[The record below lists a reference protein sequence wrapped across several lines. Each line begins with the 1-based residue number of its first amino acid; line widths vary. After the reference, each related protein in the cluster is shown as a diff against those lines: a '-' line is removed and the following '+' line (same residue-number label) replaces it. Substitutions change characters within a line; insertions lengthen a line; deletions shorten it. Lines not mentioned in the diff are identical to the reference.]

1 MFQMPNQSIVRNVY
15 STLKCFST
23 FQMPVFLTD
32 TYYTM

>member
-1 MFQMPNQSIVRNVY
+1 MSSILINKPQSAISV
-15 STLKCFST
+15 